1 MMTITGTLRG
11 QHFIIK
17 KKGQLV
23 LNILT
28 RVTDFHIQSFCP
40 QCILVNYKFHF
51 ELAF

>member
-28 RVTDFHIQSFCP
+28 KRFSYTI
-40 QCILVNYKFHF
+40 ILSSVYTGK
-51 ELAF
+51 L